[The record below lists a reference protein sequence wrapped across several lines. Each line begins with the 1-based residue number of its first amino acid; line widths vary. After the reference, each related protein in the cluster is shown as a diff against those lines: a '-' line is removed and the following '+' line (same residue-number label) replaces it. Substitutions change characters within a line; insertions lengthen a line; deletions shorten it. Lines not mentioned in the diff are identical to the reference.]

1 MQTSELNEGVQK
13 RDWEKEAKLLYTT
26 LSRLYGADNEE
37 MDEAKDMA
45 HEVLSEVSWDF
56 RNEYAAHA
64 WPRFEDI
71 DPVHRGKKLVRCTTW
86 DVYDRKN
93 NRSPSEEILGPIAY
107 GMEGRLDEGKSTWTE
122 AELLEAI
129 EKLHIEREKVYDNE
143 SGPFYGGVL
152 MEYGQ
157 RNLTRED
164 LVAYADPLETLWK
177 NALDYAGQDTNKR
190 GEDGRLMKD
199 ENGNLIKDNGIGL
212 AKFITS
218 GHFEI
223 GLHHEGSGGWERLLA
238 LEIGEFFWTHEPFN
252 GMVLWYRVQ

>member
-13 RDWEKEAKLLYTT
+13 KDWEKEAKLLYTT

-37 MDEAKDMA
+37 MEEAMEMA

-56 RNEYAAHA
+56 RNEYAACA

-71 DPVHRGKKLVRCTTW
+71 DPVHRGKKFVSCTTW
-86 DVYDRKN
+86 EVYDRKN
-93 NRSPSEEILGPIAY
+93 MRSPSQEILGPIANPSMY
-107 GMEGRLDEGKSTWTE
+107 EGKSTWTE

-129 EKLHIEREKVYDNE
+129 EKVHIEREKVYDNE
-143 SGPFYGGVL
+143 SGPFYGGPL

-157 RNLTRED
+157 RNLKRED
-164 LVAYADPLETLWK
+164 LIEYADTLETLWE
-177 NALDYAGQDTNKR
+177 NARDYAGHDTYKR
-190 GEDGRLMKD
+190 GKDGRLMKD
-199 ENGNLIKDNGIGL
+199 KDDNLIPDNGIGL
-212 AKFITS
+212 AKMIMH

-223 GLHHEGSGGWERLLA
+223 GLHYDGTDGWERLLA

>member
-1 MQTSELNEGVQK
+1 MQTSELNEGVK
-13 RDWEKEAKLLYTT
+13 KKDWEKEAKLLYTT

-37 MDEAKDMA
+37 MEEAMDMA

-56 RNEYAAHA
+56 RNEYAACA

-71 DPVHRGKKLVRCTTW
+71 DPVHRAKKFVSCTTW
-86 DVYDRKN
+86 EVYDRKN
-93 NRSPSEEILGPIAY
+93 KRSPSQEILGEIA
-107 GMEGRLDEGKSTWTE
+107 EGKSITE

-143 SGPFYGGVL
+143 SGPFYGGPL

-164 LVAYADPLETLWK
+164 LIEYADTLEALWK
-177 NALDYAGQDTNKR
+177 NARDFAGHDTHKR
-190 GEDGRLMKD
+190 GKDGRLMKD
-199 ENGNLIKDNGIGL
+199 EDDNLIPDNGIGL
-212 AKFITS
+212 ARMIMH

-223 GLHHEGSGGWERLLA
+223 GLHHDGTDGWERLLA